1 MSLLYTTIAAAINPA
16 VSVDDC
22 KLDLRIE
29 SGFTIDDVLILSYI
43 EASSKLASEITGR
56 KMISETIKY
65 SIELAESNGNVTLPF
80 TPVSSI
86 TEIQYFD
93 ADDVSQT
100 LNIADFYLYNFDDKS
115 VLCPKE
121 GVVWPT
127 VNDRRDAINIT
138 FITGYGLN
146 SSDIPV
152 TITRAIRLLVTHYYE
167 NRNNTIVGSSVNEIP
182 FAIETLLN
190 TERLGWL
197 A

>member
-1 MSLLYTTIAAAINPA
+1 MSLLYTTITGPINPA

-29 SGFTIDDVLILSYI
+29 SSFTLDDDLILSYI
-43 EASSKLASEITGR
+43 NASSKLASEITGR
-56 KMISETIKY
+56 KLISETIKY
-65 SIELAESNGNVTLPF
+65 SIESAESNGGVTLPF
-80 TPVSSI
+80 NPVSSV

-93 ADDVSQT
+93 TDNVSQA
-100 LNIADFYLYNFDDKS
+100 LDVNDFYLYNFDDKS

-121 GVVWPT
+121 GIVWPT

-138 FITGYGLN
+138 FVAGYGLN

-167 NRNNTIVGSSVNEIP
+167 NRNNSVLGMSVTEIP
-182 FAIETLLN
+182 FSIETLLN
-190 TERLGWL
+190 TERVGWL